1 MCEINVSSQAPKS
14 TSSAQKRKPGS
25 AAILEAAAKLFAE
38 RGYANVSIRDVC
50 RDANTSPPMVY
61 YYFKD
66 KKGLFD
72 AAVSQRVSLGGFI
85 SRLRERTKTGDAA
98 RSVKT
103 FIDIYLS
110 SFPTQAFQPGLYLI
124 ETAKLDHASAV
135 KISEQLDEVRGIAT
149 SIIERGVGDGTF
161 RKTDPES
168 AADCLIGMLN
178 HVVFQQFHF
187 SKLGD
192 LKKWKRFITEF
203 FLSAMRGP
211 S

>member
-1 MCEINVSSQAPKS
+1 MTSGSQKS
-14 TSSAQKRKPGS
+14 KAGS
-25 AAILEAAAKLFAE
+25 AAILEVSAKLFAE
-38 RGYANVSIRDVC
+38 KGYANVSIRDVC
-50 RDANTSPPMVY
+50 REANTTPPMVY

-72 AAVSQRVSLGGFI
+72 AAVSKRVSLGGFI

-98 RSVKT
+98 TSIKT
-103 FIDIYLS
+103 FIDLYLS

-135 KISEQLDEVRGIAT
+135 KISEELDQVRGIAT
-149 SIIERGVGDGTF
+149 SVIERGVREGNF

-203 FLSAMRGP
+203 FLAGMRTP

>member
-1 MCEINVSSQAPKS
+1 MSTQAPKL
-14 TSSAQKRKPGS
+14 TSGSQKSKAGS
-25 AAILEAAAKLFAE
+25 AAILEVSAKLFAE
-38 RGYANVSIRDVC
+38 KGYANVSIRDVC
-50 RDANTSPPMVY
+50 REANTTPPMVY

-72 AAVSQRVSLGGFI
+72 AAVSNRVSLGGFI

-98 RSVKT
+98 TSVKT
-103 FIDIYLS
+103 FIDLYLS

-135 KISEQLDEVRGIAT
+135 KISEELDQVRGIAT
-149 SIIERGVGDGTF
+149 SVIERGVREGNF

-203 FLSAMRGP
+203 FLAGMRTP